1 MIDVSRR
8 SLSLIASLVVAALV
22 PVAGQP
28 ARAAEGPVLESDPE
42 AMAEAL
48 ECPDSFTDDEREPL
62 LLVHG
67 TFATPEENWGWNYA
81 AALPEQG
88 WDVCTVRLPERS
100 NVDIQLSSEYVV
112 YAIRQIT
119 GRSGEP
125 VDVMGHSQGGLQP
138 RWAVKWWPDVEAA
151 VDDLVMLATPNHGTV
166 PADVAYE
173 FGCFPACYQMA
184 SQSNFIAAL
193 NRDDETPGDISYTS
207 IYSLTDQL
215 VQPAAPE
222 PTAAIEGA
230 ENILVQDLCP
240 GRPVEHVQFAYDAVV
255 HAMVVDA
262 LTGDGPADPTGFDPL
277 TCAEVWFDGV
287 DPSVFPTLISD
298 NALTDAFG
306 GGEYG
311 GRGEEPPLK
320 DYARSS
326 GGSDDPDD
334 PGNDEGS
341 GGGAAVDGS
350 GTKVAGTESTRSS
363 SPLPATGGAA
373 PLLGALGLLTPA
385 AALTWRRRGSA

>member
-1 MIDVSRR
+1 MVGVSRR
-8 SLSLIASLVVAALV
+8 PLSLIASLVVAALV
-22 PVAGQP
+22 PVAGSA
-28 ARAAEGPVLESDPE
+28 ARAAEGPALESDPQ
-42 AMAEAL
+42 AMEDAL
-48 ECPDSFTDDEREPL
+48 DCPDAFDDPDREPL

-81 AALPEQG
+81 AALPAAG

-100 NVDIQLSSEYVV
+100 NADIQISSEYVV
-112 YAIRQIT
+112 HAVRQMAA
-119 GRSGEP
+119 RSGEP

-138 RWAVKWWPDVEAA
+138 RWAVKWWPDVQAA

-166 PADVAYE
+166 PADLAYE

-193 NRDDETPGDISYTS
+193 NRDGETPGDISYTS

-230 ENILVQDLCP
+230 ANILVQDLCP

-255 HAMVVDA
+255 HSMVIDA
-262 LTGDGPADPTGFDPL
+262 LTNSGPADPSRFDPL

-306 GGEYG
+306 GGESG
-311 GRGEEPPLK
+311 GPGEEPPLK
-320 DYARSS
+320 DYAQPSS
-326 GGSDDPDD
+326 ETDGDAGDAGDDGTEGSDGD
-334 PGNDEGS
+334 
-341 GGGAAVDGS
+341 
-350 GTKVAGTESTRSS
+350 TTTVAGRAESAHSGAG
-363 SPLPATGGAA
+363 PLPATGGV
-373 PLLGALGLLTPA
+373 PVLLGALGLLSPA
-385 AALTWRRRGSA
+385 AILTWRRRGSA